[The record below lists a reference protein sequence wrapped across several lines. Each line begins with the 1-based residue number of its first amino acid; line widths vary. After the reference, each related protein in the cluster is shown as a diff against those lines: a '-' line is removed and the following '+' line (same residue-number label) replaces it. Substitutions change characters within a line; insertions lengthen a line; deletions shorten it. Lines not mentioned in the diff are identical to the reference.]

1 MGDSQ
6 RPLNG
11 QLVMHQIHFLD
22 LYYFSMFQV
31 VQVNSVE
38 RYGEFVYARIQYSH
52 KIIILRS
59 VISETHIDSYLI
71 TYIDIILITCLNQ

>member
-1 MGDSQ
+1 
-6 RPLNG
+6 
-11 QLVMHQIHFLD
+11 
-22 LYYFSMFQV
+22 MFQV

-52 KIIILRS
+52 KIIISRS